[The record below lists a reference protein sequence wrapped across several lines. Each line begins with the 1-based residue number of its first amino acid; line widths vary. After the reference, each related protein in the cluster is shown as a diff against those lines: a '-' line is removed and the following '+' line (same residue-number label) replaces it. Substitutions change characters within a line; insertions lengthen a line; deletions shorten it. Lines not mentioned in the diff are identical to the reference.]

1 MTLQTRGSDIV
12 GGDGE
17 AIRLKGTNIGGWL
30 NMENFITGYAA
41 NESMMRAA
49 MLAVLGQDKYELFF
63 ETLLTSFY
71 GEADAAFL
79 AESGLTC
86 VRIPVNYRNP
96 FAGTRL
102 SEDDVAVADL
112 LERTGAWARGEGA
125 EPYSLADG
133 LQDHLISVAIGESAE
148 TGRDVTTEREAWA
161 R

>member
-1 MTLQTRGSDIV
+1 MTLQTQGSRIV
-12 GGDGE
+12 DSNGDP
-17 AIRLKGTNIGGWL
+17 IRLRGTNIGGWL

-41 NESMMRAA
+41 SESMMRAA
-49 MLAVLGQDKYELFF
+49 MLAVLGQDK
-63 ETLLTSFY
+63 
-71 GEADAAFL
+71 
-79 AESGLTC
+79 
-86 VRIPVNYRNP
+86 YRNP

-112 LERTGAWARGEGA
+112 LKRTGAWARAEGA

>member
-1 MTLQTRGSDIV
+1 
-12 GGDGE
+12 
-17 AIRLKGTNIGGWL
+17 
-30 NMENFITGYAA
+30 MENFITGYAA
-41 NESMMRAA
+41 SESMTRAA
-49 MLAVLGQDKYELFF
+49 MLAVLGQEKYELFF

-71 GEADAAFL
+71 GEADVAFV

-86 VRIPVNYRNP
+86 VRIPVNYRDP

-112 LERTGAWARGEGA
+112 LERTGAWARAEGA
-125 EPYSLADG
+125 EPQSLADG
-133 LQDHLISVAIGESAE
+133 LQDHLTSVAIGESAE